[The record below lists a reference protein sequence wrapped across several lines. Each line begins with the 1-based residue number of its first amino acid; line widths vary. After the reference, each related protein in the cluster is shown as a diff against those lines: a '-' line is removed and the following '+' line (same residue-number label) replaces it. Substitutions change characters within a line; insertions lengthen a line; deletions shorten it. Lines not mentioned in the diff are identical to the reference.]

1 MRKNL
6 QTIIFALIVAILLP
20 GKSVYAANNNTAP
33 YGYTYE
39 DSASNRTMYEY
50 YEYGKKSYA
59 CTREF
64 YSMLSRMVLL

>member
-6 QTIIFALIVAILLP
+6 QRIIFAIVAMAILFS

-39 DSASNRTMYEY
+39 DSASNRTMYKY
-50 YEYGKKSYA
+50 YEYGKTSYA
-59 CTREF
+59 CTR
-64 YSMLSRMVLL
+64 